1 MCIYWT
7 SIKRTNLTNNLNGK
21 QDSTPCT
28 QYMVTNG
35 KDLFTRAGKKRARN
49 PPFKKKNPR
58 QHYLGKVIAQ
68 QTEIFSHNL
77 KEHLFL
83 IKT

>member
-1 MCIYWT
+1 MKFILLKNVYMCIYWT

-35 KDLFTRAGKKRARN
+35 KDLFTRAGKKRA
-49 PPFKKKNPR
+49 
-58 QHYLGKVIAQ
+58 
-68 QTEIFSHNL
+68 
-77 KEHLFL
+77 
-83 IKT
+83 